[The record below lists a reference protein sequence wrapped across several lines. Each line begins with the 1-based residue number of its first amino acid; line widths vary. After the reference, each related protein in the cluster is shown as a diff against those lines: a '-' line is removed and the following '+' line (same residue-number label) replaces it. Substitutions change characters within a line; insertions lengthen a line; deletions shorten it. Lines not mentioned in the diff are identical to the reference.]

1 MTKENEKEL
10 FVNLTETIISSDLSD
25 KDKVEI
31 IKYLKKMIL
40 TEKEL
45 DVIDVKRETKIYRR

>member
-45 DVIDVKRETKIYRR
+45 EVMDLTRNTKIYRR

>member
-10 FVNLTETIISSDLSD
+10 FVNLTKTIISSDLSD

-31 IKYLKKMIL
+31 IKFLKKMIL

-45 DVIDVKRETKIYRR
+45 DVINVKRETKIYRR

>member
-10 FVNLTETIISSDLSD
+10 FVNLTKTIISSDLSD

-45 DVIDVKRETKIYRR
+45 EVMDLTRNTKIYRR